1 MYMSE
6 QEIIRNY
13 KESKNKR
20 MQVEIL
26 SGLNNC
32 EKSEIKEILI
42 RNKVLFPTPE
52 RKKGNKVEWDKEIST
67 IKKMREEGKRLKE
80 IAKVYGV
87 TDVTISKIIRKYKR
101 IEELESIKGLDIVK
115 EGVRRS
121 VHITAS
127 RQAV

>member
-42 RNKVLFPTPE
+42 RNKVLLPTPE

-101 IEELESIKGLDIVK
+101 IEE
-115 EGVRRS
+115 VRRS
-121 VHITAS
+121 VHTTAS
-127 RQAV
+127 RKAV